1 MVPTVGG
8 LGLSSLDGVQKEVLC
23 LPEQGHTVV
32 LGTAGSGKSIL
43 AVHRALYLADPDTE
57 HCGHT
62 LLITFNRCLA
72 TYLRHLAGR
81 IPRNITVEN
90 YHKFARGYLGSRQR
104 MGCGVIADTDLVAAL
119 CAKAVEATKT
129 ESPTSSLWHRSN
141 QFFLDE
147 IKWIAQHG
155 VGSSKEYEQAQRVGR
170 ADAGI
175 ARKNRRAVFKVYK
188 RYRKLRTAHG
198 KDFDWDDLSHAVLHE
213 FTRDRDARRYR
224 HIVVDE
230 GQDLSPMELR
240 SLAAAV
246 PEEGSLT
253 FFGDMAQQIYGTQL
267 SWRSAGLRIR
277 GRGIWQFRQNYR
289 NTKQIADLALAIAD
303 SPSFGRDPD
312 IVPPVKPTADGPLPT
327 LKAFPD
333 EVQECRYV
341 AGLAR
346 TLAKTGTVAVLFRD
360 RALEGRLT
368 RLLSGDAKR
377 LHRDLKTWPHQP
389 GLFYGTYH
397 SAKGLE
403 FDTVILPHLSDAY
416 LPSPA
421 DVKALGKQ
429 RADAR
434 ATNLL
439 YVGATRAKSA
449 LILTYSGEFTELLP
463 KQHSL
468 YAIME
473 AS

>member
-1 MVPTVGG
+1 MAPTVGG
-8 LGLSSLDGVQKEVLC
+8 LGRSSLDGAQKEVLC
-23 LPEQGHTVV
+23 LPEHGHTVV

-43 AVHRALYLADPDTE
+43 AVHRALYLAAPETE
-57 HCGHT
+57 HCGRT

-81 IPRNITVEN
+81 IPSNITVEN

-104 MGCGVIADTDLVAAL
+104 MGLGVIADPKLVDAL
-119 CAKAVEATKT
+119 CAEAVEGTKA
-129 ESPTSSLWHRSN
+129 ESPTSKVWRRSN

-155 VGSSKEYEQAQRVGR
+155 VRSSREYEEARRVGR
-170 ADAGI
+170 ADAGLE
-175 ARKNRRAVFKVYK
+175 RKHRRAVFKVYQ
-188 RYRKLRTAHG
+188 RYRKLRTAKG

-213 FTRDRDARRYR
+213 FTHDRDARRYR

-246 PEEGSLT
+246 PDEGSLT
-253 FFGDMAQQIYGTQL
+253 FFGDMAQQIYGRQL
-267 SWRSAGLRIR
+267 SWRSAGLSVC
-277 GRGIWQFRQNYR
+277 GKDIWQFRQNYR

-303 SPSFGRDPD
+303 LPSFGRDPD
-312 IVPPVKPTADGPLPT
+312 IVSPVKPTADGPLPT
-327 LKAFPD
+327 LKGFSD
-333 EVQECRYV
+333 EDQERKSV
-341 AGLAR
+341 ARLAR
-346 TLAKTGTVAVLFRD
+346 ASAKTGTVAVLFWD
-360 RALEGRLT
+360 RELERSLKP
-368 RLLSGDAKR
+368 LLPNCATR
-377 LHRDLKTWPHQP
+377 LHRDLQPWPRQP
-389 GLFYGTYH
+389 SVFYGTYY

-403 FDTVILPHLSDAY
+403 FDTVILPHLSDAF

-421 DVKALGKQ
+421 DVKALGKK
-429 RADAR
+429 RADAQ

-439 YVGATRAKSA
+439 YVGVTRAKSS
-449 LILTYSGEFTELLP
+449 LILTCSGKFTKLLP
-463 KQHSL
+463 RKRSL
-468 YAIME
+468 YRSME